1 LQSEL
6 EGDTIRAVNTAST
19 SFKLSDYGVVRSVDD
34 RVVAGLAAGIGRR
47 LGIETV
53 FVRAAFA
60 VLTFVWGLGIVLY
73 LAGWAATIDRVSDS
87 DVETPDPLSDSQRLG
102 SVMVFIAVLFVF
114 RSINIW
120 PGDSVMFPAIFVI
133 FGLAFLFDRRA
144 IDSRSALLS
153 LVETPEK
160 PGRGRTVTGVLLL
173 IVGLGIFGGNAA
185 PQFGSI
191 FIAVAATGAGLTV
204 LFGPWVWSLAQD
216 LGTERTERI
225 RQEERAEVAAHL
237 HDSVLQTLA
246 LIQRSED
253 PKKMVTLARAQER
266 ELRRWLFDSSPTP
279 GSDRL
284 STAIQSLADRVEAD
298 FDIPVE
304 VIGVGDTAYDEVTT
318 PIIAAAGEALMN
330 AAKHSG
336 AGKITV
342 YHEVSDDAIEVF
354 VTDQGKGFDPEAV
367 DEDRHGVRDSIV
379 ARMRRHGGSATIVS
393 EPGEGT
399 EVALS
404 IRRNGT

>member
-1 LQSEL
+1 MN
-6 EGDTIRAVNTAST
+6 TTAS
-19 SFKLSDYGVVRSVDD
+19 SFRLSDYGVVRSYED

-47 LGIETV
+47 LGVETV
-53 FVRAAFA
+53 FIRAAFA
-60 VLTFVWGLGIVLY
+60 VLSFVWGLGIVLY
-73 LAGWAATIDRVSDS
+73 LAGWAATLDSVSDT
-87 DVETPDPLSDSQRLG
+87 DIEPREPITDTQRLG
-102 SVMVFIAVLFVF
+102 LAMAFLSVLLGF
-114 RSINIW
+114 RAIGIW
-120 PGDSVMFPAIFVI
+120 PGDAIVFPAMFVI

-160 PGRGRTVTGVLLL
+160 PGRSRTVVGVLLV

-204 LFGPWVWSLAQD
+204 LFGPWIWSLAQD
-216 LGTERTERI
+216 LGAERTERI

-246 LIQRSED
+246 LIQRSDD

-266 ELRRWLFDSSPTP
+266 ELRRWLFDSSPVP

-284 STAIQSLADRVEAD
+284 STAIQAVADRVEEE

-304 VIGVGDTAYDEVTT
+304 VIGVGDTPFDEVTS
-318 PIIAAAGEALMN
+318 PIVAAAGEALMN

-342 YHEVSDDAIEVF
+342 YHEVSDDTIEVF
-354 VTDQGKGFDPEAV
+354 VTDQGKGFDPDTV
-367 DEDRHGVRDSIV
+367 DGDRHGVSDSIV
-379 ARMRRHGGSATIVS
+379 GRMRRHGGSATIVS

-404 IRRNGT
+404 IRRSGT

>member
-1 LQSEL
+1 MN
-6 EGDTIRAVNTAST
+6 TTASQ
-19 SFKLSDYGVVRSVDD
+19 FRLADYGVVRSLDD

-53 FVRAAFA
+53 FIRAAFA
-60 VLTFVWGLGIVLY
+60 VLSFVWGLGVVLY
-73 LAGWAATIDRVSDS
+73 LAGWAATLDSVSDS
-87 DVETPDPLSDSQRLG
+87 DVDTSEPITAPQRLG
-102 SVMVFIAVLFVF
+102 IVMIFLAVLLAF
-114 RSINIW
+114 RAVNIW
-120 PGDSVMFPAIFVI
+120 PGDAVIFPAMFVI

-160 PGRGRTVTGVLLL
+160 PGRSRTVVGVLLV

-191 FIAVAATGAGLTV
+191 LIAVAATGAGLTV
-204 LFGPWVWSLAQD
+204 LFGPWIWSLAQD
-216 LGTERTERI
+216 LGVERTERI

-253 PKKMVTLARAQER
+253 PRKMVTLARAQER
-266 ELRRWLFDSSPTP
+266 ELRKWLFDSAPVP
-279 GSDRL
+279 GSDQL
-284 STAIQSLADRVEAD
+284 STAIQSVADRVEAE

-304 VIGVGDTAYDEVTT
+304 VIGVGDTPFDEVTT
-318 PIIAAAGEALMN
+318 PIVAAAGEALMN

-342 YHEVSDDAIEVF
+342 YHEVSDDTVEVF
-354 VTDQGKGFDPEAV
+354 VTDQGKGFDP
-367 DEDRHGVRDSIV
+367 DSIDGDRHGVSDSII

>member
-1 LQSEL
+1 MNDTTSSFRLSE
-6 EGDTIRAVNTAST
+6 
-19 SFKLSDYGVVRSVDD
+19 YGIVRSYDD
-34 RVVAGLAAGIGRR
+34 RVVAGLAAGIARR
-47 LGIETV
+47 LGVETV

-73 LAGWAATIDRVSDS
+73 LAGWAATLDRVSDS
-87 DVETPDPLSDSQRLG
+87 DVEPHERITPSQRLG
-102 SVMVFIAVLFVF
+102 VAMVFVAVLLACRAV
-114 RSINIW
+114 NIW
-120 PGDSVMFPAIFVI
+120 PGDEVVFPALFVF
-133 FGLAFLFDRRA
+133 FGVAFLFDRRA

-160 PGRGRTVTGVLLL
+160 PGRSRTVVGVLLV

-191 FIAVAATGAGLTV
+191 FIAVAATGAGLMV
-204 LFGPWVWSLAQD
+204 LFGPWIWSLAQD
-216 LGTERTERI
+216 LGAERTERI

-266 ELRRWLFDSSPTP
+266 ELRRWLFDSSPMP

-284 STAIQSLADRVEAD
+284 STAIQAVADRVEEE

-304 VIGVGDTAYDEVTT
+304 VIGVGDTPFDEVTA
-318 PIIAAAGEALMN
+318 PLVAAAGEALMN

-336 AGKITV
+336 AGKVTV
-342 YHEVSDDAIEVF
+342 YHEVTDDGIEVF
-354 VTDQGKGFDPEAV
+354 VTDQGKGFDP
-367 DEDRHGVRDSIV
+367 DTIDGDRHGVSDSIV
-379 ARMRRHGGSATIVS
+379 GRMRRHGGSATIVS

>member
-1 LQSEL
+1 MN
-6 EGDTIRAVNTAST
+6 TTAS
-19 SFKLSDYGVVRSVDD
+19 SFRLSDYGIVRSYDD

-47 LGIETV
+47 LGVETV

-60 VLTFVWGLGIVLY
+60 VLTFVWGFGIVLY
-73 LAGWAATIDRVSDS
+73 LAGWAATLDSVSDS
-87 DVETPDPLSDSQRLG
+87 DIEPREPIGATQRVG
-102 SVMVFIAVLFVF
+102 VGMVFLSVLLAF
-114 RSINIW
+114 RAIGVW
-120 PGDSVMFPAIFVI
+120 PGDAVVFPAMFVI

-160 PGRGRTVTGVLLL
+160 PGRSRTVVGVLLV

-204 LFGPWVWSLAQD
+204 LFGPWIWSLAQD
-216 LGTERTERI
+216 LGAERTERV

-266 ELRRWLFDSSPTP
+266 ELRRWLFDSSPVP

-284 STAIQSLADRVEAD
+284 STAIQSVADRVEAE

-304 VIGVGDTAYDEVTT
+304 VIGVGDTPFDEVTS
-318 PIIAAAGEALMN
+318 PIVAAAGEALMN

-342 YHEVSDDAIEVF
+342 YHEVSDDTIEVF
-354 VTDQGKGFDPEAV
+354 VTDQGKGFDPEMV
-367 DEDRHGVRDSIV
+367 DGDRHGLADSIV
-379 ARMRRHGGSATIVS
+379 GRMRRHGGSATIVS

-404 IRRNGT
+404 IRRNRT

>member
-1 LQSEL
+1 
-6 EGDTIRAVNTAST
+6 VNTTAS
-19 SFKLSDYGVVRSVDD
+19 SFRLSDYGIVRSYDD

-47 LGIETV
+47 LGVETV
-53 FVRAAFA
+53 FIRAAFA
-60 VLTFVWGLGIVLY
+60 VLSFVWGLGIVLY
-73 LAGWAATIDRVSDS
+73 LAGWAATLDSVSDN
-87 DVETPDPLSDSQRLG
+87 DVESRDPITDTQRLG
-102 SVMVFIAVLFVF
+102 LAMAFLSVLLAF
-114 RSINIW
+114 RAIGIW
-120 PGDSVMFPAIFVI
+120 PGDAIVFPAMFVI

-160 PGRGRTVTGVLLL
+160 PARSRTVVGVLLV

-204 LFGPWVWSLAQD
+204 LFGPWIWSLAQD
-216 LGTERTERI
+216 LGVERTERI

-266 ELRRWLFDSSPTP
+266 ELRRWLFDSSPVP

-284 STAIQSLADRVEAD
+284 STAIQAVADRIEAE

-304 VIGVGDTAYDEVTT
+304 VIGVGDTPFDEVTT
-318 PIIAAAGEALMN
+318 PLVAAAGEALMN

-342 YHEVSDDAIEVF
+342 YHEVTEDAIEVF
-354 VTDQGKGFDPEAV
+354 VTDQGKGFDLDTV
-367 DEDRHGVRDSIV
+367 DGDRHGVSDSIV

>member
-1 LQSEL
+1 MN
-6 EGDTIRAVNTAST
+6 TTAS
-19 SFKLSDYGVVRSVDD
+19 SFRLSDYGIVRSYED

-47 LGIETV
+47 FGVETV

-60 VLTFVWGLGIVLY
+60 VLSFVWGLGIVLY
-73 LAGWAATIDRVSDS
+73 LAGWAATLDSVSDT
-87 DVETPDPLSDSQRLG
+87 DVESREPINSTQRIG
-102 SVMVFIAVLFVF
+102 VVMVFLSVLLAF
-114 RSINIW
+114 RGIGIW
-120 PGDSVMFPAIFVI
+120 PGDAIVFPAMFVI

-160 PGRGRTVTGVLLL
+160 PGRSRTVVGVLLV

-204 LFGPWVWSLAQD
+204 LFGPWIWSLAQD

-246 LIQRSED
+246 LIQRSDD

-266 ELRRWLFDSSPTP
+266 ELRRWLFDSSPVP

-284 STAIQSLADRVEAD
+284 STAIQAVADRIEAEY
-298 FDIPVE
+298 DIPVE
-304 VIGVGDTAYDEVTT
+304 VIGVGDTPFDEVTK
-318 PIIAAAGEALMN
+318 PIVAAAGEALMN

-336 AGKITV
+336 AGKVTV
-342 YHEVSDDAIEVF
+342 YHEVSDDTIEVF
-354 VTDQGKGFDPEAV
+354 VTDQGKGFDPDTV
-367 DEDRHGVRDSIV
+367 DGDRHGLADSIV
-379 ARMRRHGGSATIVS
+379 GRMRRHGGSATIVS

>member
-1 LQSEL
+1 
-6 EGDTIRAVNTAST
+6 
-19 SFKLSDYGVVRSVDD
+19 
-34 RVVAGLAAGIGRR
+34 
-47 LGIETV
+47 
-53 FVRAAFA
+53 
-60 VLTFVWGLGIVLY
+60 
-73 LAGWAATIDRVSDS
+73 
-87 DVETPDPLSDSQRLG
+87 
-102 SVMVFIAVLFVF
+102 
-114 RSINIW
+114 
-120 PGDSVMFPAIFVI
+120 MFPAAFVI

-160 PGRGRTVTGVLLL
+160 PGRGRTVAGVLLL

-266 ELRRWLFDSSPTP
+266 ELRRWLFDSSPVP

-284 STAIQSLADRVEAD
+284 STAIQALADRIEAD

-304 VIGVGDTAYDEVTT
+304 VIGVGDTPYDETTT
-318 PIIAAAGEALMN
+318 PIVAAAGEALMN

-336 AGKITV
+336 AARISV
-342 YHEVSDDAIEVF
+342 YHEVSDDLIEVF
-354 VTDQGKGFDPEAV
+354 VTDQGKGFDPQAV
-367 DEDRHGVRDSIV
+367 DGDRHGVSDSIV

-399 EVALS
+399 EIALS